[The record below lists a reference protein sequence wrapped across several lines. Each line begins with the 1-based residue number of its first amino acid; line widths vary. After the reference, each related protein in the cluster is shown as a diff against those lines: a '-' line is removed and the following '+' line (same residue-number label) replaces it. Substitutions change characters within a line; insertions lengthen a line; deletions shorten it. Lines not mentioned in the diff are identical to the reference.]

1 MMPARSSGPC
11 GQCSDGE
18 GTEAH
23 FRQARLGPRAVVALG
38 LVLRELGANA
48 TKYGALPAGRTCRR
62 DGFDLQWNELGSPAV
77 ATPTRKGFGP
87 PLIERSLANFS
98 DDVHLAYP
106 PTGVTFT
113 LEAPIEAL
121 RQV

>member
-1 MMPARSSGPC
+1 MERT
-11 GQCSDGE
+11 GQPYGRYAD
-18 GTEAH
+18 T
-23 FRQARLGPRAVVALG
+23 QG
-38 LVLRELGANA
+38 LR
-48 TKYGALPAGRTCRR
+48 
-62 DGFDLQWNELGSPAV
+62 
-77 ATPTRKGFGP
+77 P